1 MGNQSQAMPVKMLQE
16 PIKILLFQFGIP
28 TVFSVFVLSCLNLI
42 DSYFAKLI
50 GETTVG
56 AVGVV
61 FSLHAMI
68 QAMGYFIG
76 LGAGSLLSRELG
88 KKEEGNPKQ
97 YLVNAIRLSL
107 FWGIFITVFGSIFV
121 KKIMQLLGASKECYE
136 ESVLYGRYIFGGA
149 LLILFAFVVSN
160 LLRAVGEM
168 KKAMLGIVIG
178 VAANLVFHFLFVV
191 VLPLG
196 VHGIGIATLLGHLV
210 SLLLSGIFLWKESVK
225 LEGGKS
231 VKQDGDEQSLS
242 VPAYCKGFA
251 SMLLIM
257 KVGLPS
263 LFRQGTG
270 SVAVAVM
277 NKMAGSISAD
287 FQSAM
292 AVSNK
297 IILLLMSLSIGLSQ
311 AMQPLIGCNHGAKRE
326 ERVRQTFVSGAVS
339 GTVLMTLLAVIT
351 YFGAGLL
358 SGWFVNEEEVQEMVV
373 KLLHFQ
379 CMAMPFMMFAN
390 AANMLYQAVNRP
402 LPASFIAALR
412 QGIFLLPLL
421 FLLPMLFQDFGL
433 YIAQPLSDVLTFFAC
448 IPFVVCYFRGVKG

>member
-1 MGNQSQAMPVKMLQE
+1 MEKQSQAMSDKMLQK
-16 PIKILLFQFGIP
+16 PVKVLLLQFGVP

-42 DSYFAKLI
+42 DSYFAKMI
-50 GETTVG
+50 DESTVG

-76 LGAGSLLSRELG
+76 LGAGSLLSKELG
-88 KKEEGNPKQ
+88 KKQDGKPQQ
-97 YLVNAIRLSL
+97 YLTNAIRLGV
-107 FWGIFITVFGSIFV
+107 FWGVLITVLGSIFV
-121 KKIMQLLGASKECYE
+121 KNIMKLLGASKECYE
-136 ESVLYGRYIFGGA
+136 GAVLYGRYVFGGA
-149 LLILFAFVVSN
+149 LLIIFAFVISN

-178 VAANLVFHFLFVV
+178 VAANLFFHFLFVV
-191 VLPLG
+191 LFPLG
-196 VHGIGIATLLGHLV
+196 IHGIGIATLLGHLV
-210 SLLLSGIFLWKESVK
+210 SLLLSAVFLWKESRK
-225 LEGGKS
+225 LETEKS
-231 VKQDGDEQSLS
+231 AGQEGTEPFLS
-242 VPAYCKGFA
+242 FKTCYKGLA
-251 SMLLIM
+251 AMLLIM

-311 AMQPLIGCNHGAKRE
+311 AMQPLIGCNHGAKKE
-326 ERVRQTFVSGAVS
+326 DRVKQTFVSGAVS

-358 SGWFVNEEEVQEMVV
+358 SGWFVNEKDVAQMVIE
-373 KLLHFQ
+373 LLHYQ
-379 CMAMPFMMFAN
+379 CFALPFMMFAN

-402 LPASFIAALR
+402 LPASVIAALR

-421 FLLPMLFQDFGL
+421 WLLPMLFQDFGL

-448 IPFVVCYFRGVKG
+448 VPFVVCYFRGTKE

>member
-1 MGNQSQAMPVKMLQE
+1 MENQSQAMPAKMLKK
-16 PIKILLFQFGIP
+16 PIKTLLLQFGIP

-50 GETTVG
+50 DESAVG

-76 LGAGSLLSRELG
+76 LGAGSLLSKELG
-88 KKEEGNPKQ
+88 KKEDGNPGQ
-97 YLVNAIRLSL
+97 YLSNAIRLGL
-107 FWGIFITVFGSIFV
+107 FWGIFITVIGSVFV

-136 ESVLYGRYIFGGA
+136 DAVLYGRYVFGGTM
-149 LLILFAFVVSN
+149 LILFAFIVSN

-168 KKAMLGIVIG
+168 GKAMLGIVIG
-178 VAANLVFHFLFVV
+178 VAANLFFHFLFVV
-191 VLPLG
+191 LLPFGL
-196 VHGIGIATLLGHLV
+196 HGIGIATLLGHLV
-210 SLLLSGIFLWKESVK
+210 SLVVASVFLWRENKKLQKDKNEKEK
-225 LEGGKS
+225 CAGK
-231 VKQDGDEQSLS
+231 DSLVIACS
-242 VPAYCKGFA
+242 AQL
-251 SMLLIM
+251 SIMLLIM

-297 IILLLMSLSIGLSQ
+297 VILLLMSLCIGLSQ
-311 AMQPLIGCNHGAKRE
+311 AMQPLIGCNHGAKE
-326 ERVRQTFVSGAVS
+326 EKRVKQTFVNGAVS
-339 GTVLMTLLAVIT
+339 GTVLMSLLAVVT
-351 YFGAGLL
+351 FWGANLL
-358 SGWFVNEEEVQEMVV
+358 VGWFVNETQVKEMAVS
-373 KLLHFQ
+373 LLQFQ
-379 CMAMPFMMFAN
+379 CIALPFMMFAN

-402 LPASFIAALR
+402 LPASVIAAFR

-421 FLLPMLFQDFGL
+421 WILPAFLGDSGL
-433 YIAQPLSDVLTFFAC
+433 YIAQPAADILTFFAC
-448 IPFVVCYFRGVKG
+448 IPFVVYYFRNVKE

>member
-1 MGNQSQAMPVKMLQE
+1 MDNQSQAMPDKMLQK
-16 PIKILLFQFGIP
+16 PIKMLLLQFGIP

-50 GETTVG
+50 DETAVG

-76 LGAGSLLSRELG
+76 LGAGSLLSKELG
-88 KKEEGNPKQ
+88 KKQEGKPRQ
-97 YLVNAIRLSL
+97 YLTNAIRLGL
-107 FWGIFITVFGSIFV
+107 FWGIFITVLGSIFV
-121 KKIMQLLGASKECYE
+121 KNIMKLLGASKECYE
-136 ESVLYGRYIFGGA
+136 EAVLYGRYVFGGA
-149 LLILFAFVVSN
+149 VLILFAFIVSN

-178 VAANLVFHFLFVV
+178 VAANLLFHFLFVV
-191 VLPLG
+191 LLPLG
-196 VHGIGIATLLGHLV
+196 IHGIGIATLTGHLV
-210 SLLLSGIFLWKESVK
+210 SLLLSAIFLWKESRK
-225 LEGGKS
+225 LASGKS
-231 VKQDGDEQSLS
+231 EKQEEQVLSLVDCYKS
-242 VPAYCKGFA
+242 IAA
-251 SMLLIM
+251 MLLIM

-311 AMQPLIGCNHGAKRE
+311 AMQPLIGCNHGAKKE
-326 ERVRQTFVSGAVS
+326 NRVKQTFVSGAIS

-358 SGWFVNEEEVQEMVV
+358 SGWFVNEKDVAQMVV

-379 CMAMPFMMFAN
+379 CIALPFMMFAN

-402 LPASFIAALR
+402 LPASVIAALR

-421 FLLPMLFQDFGL
+421 FILPQMFQDFGL

-448 IPFVVCYFRGVKG
+448 IPFVVCYFRNVEG